1 MLCRWR
7 KELQDYGKNRFYGS
21 GKPKM
26 TDEEK
31 EILRLKKELKE
42 TELER
47 DILKKTIG
55 KMRENN
61 VFSS

>member
-7 KELQDYGKNRFYGS
+7 KELQDYGKNRFYGPD
-21 GKPKM
+21 KPKM